1 MKGKS
6 DKTPTA
12 AQPHTKLD
20 GMPSVFSILTTKRSA
35 AAPTDELDDR
45 TKRGAA
51 RIRRGGGGGVVNEHT
66 PVQAEELIMRA
77 WHCAWPLASRFAS
90 VNERGLQHERPHH
103 VI

>member
-51 RIRRGGGGGVVNEHT
+51 RIRRGGGGSCQRAHSSASGGVDHES
-66 PVQAEELIMRA
+66 
-77 WHCAWPLASRFAS
+77 LALRVA
-90 VNERGLQHERPHH
+90 VGQQVRERE
-103 VI
+103 